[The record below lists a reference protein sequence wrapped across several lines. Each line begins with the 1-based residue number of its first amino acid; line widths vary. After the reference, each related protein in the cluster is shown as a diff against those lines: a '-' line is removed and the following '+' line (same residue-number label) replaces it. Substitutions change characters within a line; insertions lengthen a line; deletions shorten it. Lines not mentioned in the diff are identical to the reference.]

1 MFVGW
6 LAYRKHTHTHTHT
19 HTKKRKIKINK
30 NKIIIITSVRPRIHH
45 EGTEEPGGVAPPA
58 LHRPR
63 VAKFFA
69 VTPSIYGSSEAN
81 LVHIIQLKPKILRL
95 RLLFILKIYAC

>member
-1 MFVGW
+1 MEE
-6 LAYRKHTHTHTHT
+6 A
-19 HTKKRKIKINK
+19 
-30 NKIIIITSVRPRIHH
+30 
-45 EGTEEPGGVAPPA
+45 EGTPPPD

-69 VTPSIYGSSEAN
+69 ATPSIYGSSEAN

-95 RLLFILKIYAC
+95 RLLFILKI